1 LTASQGVWLVP
12 LIALLGAGLIAG
24 FAAGI
29 FGIGGGFIVVPALM
43 LVLTLLGGDKHQYAH
58 VAIGT
63 SAATIIVTSL
73 RSLRSHAKRG
83 AVEFEI
89 LKTWAPW
96 LIFGDAAGVILA
108 GHVDGHVLLLIFAI
122 GVLLMS
128 LNFLVPKL
136 SDYVISD
143 SMPDLAPRVAI
154 AGGLGTFSSLL
165 GIGGGTIAIMVMTLC
180 GRSIH
185 RAIATASGIGALIA
199 IPSAIG
205 FAIIGFREP
214 GLPWGSLGY
223 VNLPATIV
231 IASMSILT
239 APLGV
244 AAAHS
249 LPPGPLKRVFGIY
262 LVFISIVMFKNAMK
276 F

>member
-1 LTASQGVWLVP
+1 
-12 LIALLGAGLIAG
+12 LIALLCAGLIAG

-43 LVLTLLGGDKHQYAH
+43 LVLPLLGGDKHQYAH

-63 SAATIIVTSL
+63 SAATIILTSL

-89 LKTWAPW
+89 LRAWAPW
-96 LIFGDAAGVILA
+96 LIFGDGVGVILA
-108 GHVDGHVLLLIFAI
+108 GHVDGHVLLIIFAV

-128 LNFLVPKL
+128 LNFLIPRL
-136 SDYVISD
+136 GDHVISD
-143 SMPDLAPRVAI
+143 TMPGLAPRVAI

-165 GIGGGTIAIMVMTLC
+165 GIGGGVIAIMVMTLH

-205 FAIIGFREP
+205 FAIIGFRQP

-223 VNLPATIV
+223 VNLPATVV
-231 IASMSILT
+231 IASMSVLT

-249 LPPGPLKRVFGIY
+249 LPSGPLKRVFGLY
-262 LVFISIVMFKNAMK
+262 LIFISLVMLRNAMK